1 MADRRDRRSA
11 CTRMKLVIDMN
22 RAPAWVPVF
31 QHAGCSATHWSS
43 VGSPRAKD
51 REILAWAREHGHVVF
66 THDLDFGA
74 ILAATDADSPS
85 VIQIRT
91 QDPTPENCGQIVAQ
105 TLFLYADALAL
116 GALISVDEDRAR
128 VRLLPIKQRDN

>member
-1 MADRRDRRSA
+1 
-11 CTRMKLVIDMN
+11 MKLVIDMN
-22 RAPAWVPVF
+22 LSPDWLPLLR
-31 QHAGCSATHWSS
+31 QAGHIVTHWSS

-51 REILAWAREHGHVVF
+51 REILRWARERRQVVF

-91 QDPTPENCGQIVAQ
+91 QDPTPEHCGRIVAA
-105 TLFLYADALAL
+105 TLHRYADALKA
-116 GALISVDEDRAR
+116 GALISVDENRAR
-128 VRLLPIKQRDN
+128 VRLLPLRQRDD

>member
-1 MADRRDRRSA
+1 
-11 CTRMKLVIDMN
+11 MKLLIDMN
-22 RAPAWVPVF
+22 LSPDWVSVLS
-31 QHAGCSATHWSS
+31 QAGHVAVHWSS

-51 REILAWAREHGHVVF
+51 REILTWAREHHHVVF

-91 QDPTPENCGQIVAQ
+91 QDPTPEHCGPIVLD
-105 TLFLYADALAL
+105 TLKRFAEGLAA
-116 GALISVDEDRAR
+116 GALISVDENRAR
-128 VRLLPIKQRDN
+128 VRLLPMRRQNE